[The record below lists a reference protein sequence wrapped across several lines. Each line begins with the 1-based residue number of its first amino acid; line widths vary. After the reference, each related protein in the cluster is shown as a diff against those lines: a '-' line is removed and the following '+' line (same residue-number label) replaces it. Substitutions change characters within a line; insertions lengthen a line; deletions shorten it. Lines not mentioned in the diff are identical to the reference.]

1 MQTAVAKRQ
10 GVSWLRA
17 AGLLAGLVA
26 LEAGI
31 LRLVGPAPDQVRA
44 LGRVGDPAVEPVSGF
59 LDLLALVTEL
69 VAAYLAV
76 VVVLRMLARL
86 PGALG
91 RLASGGLRRLT
102 LPVVRRVL
110 DGLVGG
116 ALLAQV
122 TLSPAQ
128 VVAGTGPPGFAP
140 RVVAATPAPGALGS
154 GSGSGVGSGSGSAGG
169 GAVGGP
175 GALPTASTVPG
186 PPWILGTAGSEAWP
200 GPAPGPAPA
209 PAPAT
214 VVGPAGPP
222 PVPPSTV
229 VPGAP
234 VPPPV
239 VPPVGPGDGRVVPDA
254 APGGASAGAPS
265 PSGTGRP
272 DAGQHGVHTVR
283 PGDTLWGIAAA
294 HLPAGSRSPA
304 QVDRYWRQIY
314 AANRAAI
321 GSDPD
326 MIHPGTR
333 LKVPAFRPVP
343 ADHR

>member
-1 MQTAVAKRQ
+1 MQTAVAQRQ

-122 TLSPAQ
+122 TLSPVQ
-128 VVAGTGPPGFAP
+128 VLAGTPTGPPGFTP
-140 RVVAATPAPGALGS
+140 RAVAATAAPGALGS
-154 GSGSGVGSGSGSAGG
+154 GSGSGG

-200 GPAPGPAPA
+200 GPAPA

-214 VVGPAGPP
+214 VVGSAGSSTA
-222 PVPPSTV
+222 PPSTV
-229 VPGAP
+229 APGVP

-239 VPPVGPGDGRVVPDA
+239 VPPVGPGDGRVVPNP

-272 DAGQHGVHTVR
+272 DAGQHGVHTIR

-304 QVDRYWRQIY
+304 QVDGYWRQIY

-343 ADHR
+343 ADRR

>member
-1 MQTAVAKRQ
+1 MQTVVTQ
-10 GVSWLRA
+10 GQRGSWLRA
-17 AGLLAGLVA
+17 AVLLAGLVA

-31 LRLVGPAPDQVRA
+31 LRLVGPVSDQVRT
-44 LGRVGDPAVEPVSGF
+44 LGRVVADPAVEPVSGF
-59 LDLLALVTEL
+59 LDLLAVVTEL

-76 VVVLRMLARL
+76 VLVLRMLARL

-91 RLASGGLRRLT
+91 RLACGGLRRLA
-102 LPVVRRVL
+102 LPVVRRAL

-128 VVAGTGPPGFAP
+128 AWAGTGPSGVVP
-140 RVVAATPAPGALGS
+140 RTVAATAAPHALGS
-154 GSGSGVGSGSGSAGG
+154 WSEG
-169 GAVGGP
+169 GAVGRP

-186 PPWILGTAGSEAWP
+186 PPPWILGTAGREAWP
-200 GPAPGPAPA
+200 GPAPAS
-209 PAPAT
+209 AT
-214 VVGPAGPP
+214 VVGPAGPST
-222 PVPPSTV
+222 VPPSTV
-229 VPGAP
+229 APGAP
-234 VPPPV
+234 VPPPM
-239 VPPVGPGDGRVVPDA
+239 VPPVGPRDGRVVPNA

-265 PSGTGRP
+265 PSGTGTP
-272 DAGQHGVHTVR
+272 DARQHGVHHGLHTVR

-326 MIHPGTR
+326 LIHPGTR